1 MEKLNSCGEKLEE
14 KYKTFKNKKEAL
26 SSLVERSNRLIEILK
41 KLKQLEKERK
51 EKDLEI
57 KLIESRK
64 RFELES
70 GKKEIK

>member
-1 MEKLNSCGEKLEE
+1 M
-14 KYKTFKNKKEAL
+14 NK
-26 SSLVERSNRLIEILK
+26 LIEILK